1 MRNID
6 NLLHK
11 RSFEDDTYSTDD
23 GNDEE
28 YISNDNLFDDAES
41 TNDEKDE
48 EYIGNINFI
57 DYYMNYWQC
66 CDRYKKPYF

>member
-1 MRNID
+1 MTILIILTKLLALMRNID

-57 DYYMNYWQC
+57 DYYMN
-66 CDRYKKPYF
+66 